1 MHVCA
6 DLGIDRARGAR
17 TLGGAVSA
25 SRGLRAGLSDQVL
38 SAAHTAFVDGFRIAS
53 LVAAG
58 LALVVAAL
66 SRGVPELPLSGDRAV
81 EHSSLPDE
89 PL

>member
-53 LVAAG
+53 LVARRLG
-58 LALVVAAL
+58 TC
-66 SRGVPELPLSGDRAV
+66 GGRA
-81 EHSSLPDE
+81 E
-89 PL
+89 PRSA